1 MDILFCDELLQEIFR
16 RLPPSSA
23 AAVALVSRR
32 WRRLLRSSTT
42 SLSLNFPPPYNPT
55 TITSFSSFLYHHPFL
70 SSLSASAA
78 ADGGAG
84 DHPLLLSVAAS
95 CPNLRHLRLF
105 GPPVSSLSL
114 SNLSKSFLHLSSL
127 SVAVLRPFSLNWL
140 PCFSSLTRLSLS
152 VKNPLPEID
161 DSELGSVKDS
171 IFDVELRLE
180 SLSLS
185 GISQRDYGV
194 AYLWRNCKNVTKLE
208 LNCCEGLGDFSSFSD
223 FLRLASDL
231 QELELRSCRS
241 VANLVLFSLS
251 ENCVNLNSLL
261 IYDGGSREGL
271 LHFLKQG
278 KCSLRSLD
286 LRLPLDLDNSHM
298 LAISENFHFRGLMS
312 LKLQSCCFVTGE
324 GLRAVGRALN
334 GALEELSLIN
344 CDVVVKERGLLTTLG
359 QDFNGLKRL
368 DLSYNGMLVDKEVV
382 SMLASCDGLVELRLR
397 GCSRLSD
404 AVADAMVRRCKR
416 LQVVDVAC
424 CCGIRVQGVEII
436 LLNSLGLRRVE
447 VERNKLSEAAMARVA
462 DRFVEVVC

>member
-223 FLRLASDL
+223 FLR
-231 QELELRSCRS
+231 
-241 VANLVLFSLS
+241 
-251 ENCVNLNSLL
+251 
-261 IYDGGSREGL
+261 
-271 LHFLKQG
+271 
-278 KCSLRSLD
+278 
-286 LRLPLDLDNSHM
+286 
-298 LAISENFHFRGLMS
+298 GLMS

>member
-1 MDILFCDELLQEIFR
+1 MDTLFCDELLHEIFH

-55 TITSFSSFLYHHPFL
+55 TTTSFSTFLHHHPFL
-70 SSLSASAA
+70 SSLSASAD
-78 ADGGAG
+78 ADGDAR
-84 DHPLLLSVAAS
+84 DHPLLLSVATS

-105 GPPVSSLSL
+105 SPPVSSPSL
-114 SNLSKSFLHLSSL
+114 SNLSKSCLHLSSL
-127 SVAVLRPFSLNWL
+127 SVAVSRPFSLNWL
-140 PCFSSLTRLSLS
+140 PCFNSLTRLSLS

-185 GISQRDYGV
+185 GILQRDYGV

-223 FLRLASDL
+223 FLSDL

-251 ENCVNLNSLL
+251 KNCVNLNSLL

-298 LAISENFHFRGLMS
+298 LAMSENIHFRGLMS

-324 GLRAVGRALN
+324 GLRAVGRALS

-359 QDFNGLKRL
+359 QDFKGLRRV

-382 SMLASCDGLVELRLR
+382 SMLASCDCLVELRLR

-404 AVADAMVRRCKR
+404 AVANAMVRRCKR
-416 LQVVDVAC
+416 LQVVDVAY
-424 CCGIRVQGVEII
+424 CCGIQVQGVEII
-436 LLNSLGLRRVE
+436 VLNSPCLRRVE
-447 VERNKLSEAAMARVA
+447 VERNKLSEAAMARVK